1 MKSLAVVV
9 RYIPDE
15 NDGHGNV
22 EYACPDLDEA
32 FEWSKEHEK
41 DLNEGER
48 YDIYYRAE
56 EEDK

>member
-9 RYIPDE
+9 RMTESEKKGD
-15 NDGHGNV
+15 V
-22 EYACPDLDEA
+22 EYACPKLDEA

-48 YDIYYRAE
+48 FDIYYRAE

>member
-9 RYIPDE
+9 RMLVDE
-15 NDGHGNV
+15 KKGDV

-32 FEWSKEHEK
+32 FEWTKDHEK

-48 YDIYYRAE
+48 FDIYYRAE
-56 EEDK
+56 EEEDS